1 MPRDCEAASDAACGV
16 RGEHGMYLRTK
27 RLVLPVWVWPSG
39 LLAGLL
45 LAGSL
50 AATFASPSARKP
62 AGEAAQAPAGRSL
75 GTIKTVDGNTITLT
89 TDAGAT
95 VSITLQDST
104 RLLRIEPGEKDLK
117 NAVKIAQQDLQPGD
131 RILAVGEASA
141 DGHTIVASSV
151 MAMKHA
157 DVVSKQQNDLQD
169 WQRRGV
175 GGLVKA
181 VDPAAGTV
189 TISVMAAGVA
199 KLVTIQ
205 TSKTTILRRYAPN
218 SVKFDDAKVSTIDE
232 VKPGD
237 QLRARGT
244 KNADGS
250 EVAADEIVT
259 GAFRNLSGLITSI
272 DAGANSLTVN
282 DLATKKPVVVRIT
295 ADSQIRKLPPQMAQ
309 MLAGG
314 GRGGATGT
322 GAGAVAAPDAQANGG
337 AGAAGTAGGA
347 GGRGGRGFGGRSG
360 GGADL
365 NQMLTR
371 LPASTLMDLQ
381 KGDAVM
387 IVSTE
392 GTSNDGV
399 TAITVVSGVDPL
411 LEANGGQSVTL
422 PPWSL
427 GGGGDTG
434 GDAP

>member
-1 MPRDCEAASDAACGV
+1 ML
-16 RGEHGMYLRTK
+16 LRTK
-27 RLVLPVWVWPSG
+27 TSGLPVSITATA
-39 LLAGLL
+39 LLAGV
-45 LAGSL
+45 L
-50 AATFASPSARKP
+50 AAAAIAPVFASPFAVSSFRDA
-62 AGEAAQAPAGRSL
+62 ANAAAQAPAGRSL
-75 GTIKTVDGNTITLT
+75 GTIKTISGNTIVLT
-89 TDAGAT
+89 TDAGASVT
-95 VSITLQDST
+95 ITLQDST

-117 NAVKIAQQDLQPGD
+117 NAVKITQQDLQPGD
-131 RILAVGEASA
+131 RILAVGDASG

-157 DVVSKQQNDLQD
+157 DVVSKQQSDLQD

-181 VDPAAGTV
+181 VDPATGTI
-189 TISVMAAGVA
+189 TISVTTAGVA
-199 KLVTIQ
+199 KPIAVQ

-218 SVKFDDAKVSTIDE
+218 SVKFDDAKVSTIND

-250 EVAADEIVT
+250 EIAADEIVT
-259 GAFRNLSGLITSI
+259 GVFRNLSGLITSI
-272 DAGANSLTVN
+272 DAAGNTLTVN
-282 DLATKKPVVVRIT
+282 DLATKKPVVVKIT
-295 ADSQIRKLPPQMAQ
+295 ADSQIRKLSPQMA
-309 MLAGG
+309 MILSGGRGGRGANGGTAGGTTAGADGAAPGGAPAAATDGQAGGGQG
-314 GRGGATGT
+314 GRGGAG
-322 GAGAVAAPDAQANGG
+322 
-337 AGAAGTAGGA
+337 
-347 GGRGGRGFGGRSG
+347 GGRGFGGRA

-365 NQMLTR
+365 QTMLGR
-371 LPASTLMDLQ
+371 LPASSLTDLA

-392 GTSNDGV
+392 GTSTDGV
-399 TAITVVSGVDPL
+399 TAITVVGGVDAL

-427 GGGGDTG
+427 GGGGEG

>member
-1 MPRDCEAASDAACGV
+1 MF
-16 RGEHGMYLRTK
+16 LRSK
-27 RLVLPVWVWPSG
+27 SLVSPAWIGAPALLVAVF
-39 LLAGLL
+39 LAGIY
-45 LAGSL
+45 APTS
-50 AATFASPSARKP
+50 AATNLPSHAALP
-62 AGEAAQAPAGRSL
+62 AQAPAGRSL
-75 GTIKTVDGNTITLT
+75 GTIKTIAGNTITLT
-89 TDAGAT
+89 TDAGASVT
-95 VSITLQDST
+95 ITLQDST

-117 NAVKIAQQDLQPGD
+117 NAVKITQQDLQPGD
-131 RILAVGEASA
+131 RILAVGDASA

-175 GGLVKA
+175 GGLVKS

-189 TISVMAAGVA
+189 TISVTTAGVA
-199 KLVTIQ
+199 KPVTVQ
-205 TSKTTILRRYAPN
+205 TSKSTILRRYAPN
-218 SVKFDDAKVSTIDE
+218 SVKFDDAKLSTIND

-250 EVAADEIVT
+250 EIAADEIVT

-272 DAGANSLTVN
+272 DAAGNTLTVN
-282 DLATKKPVVVRIT
+282 DLATKKPVVVKIA
-295 ADSQIRKLPPQMAQ
+295 ADSQIRKLSPQMATI
-309 MLAGG
+309 LSG
-314 GRGGATGT
+314 GRGGRGT
-322 GAGAVAAPDAQANGG
+322 GAGGAAAGGAAPSAGGAAPSGASPSTPDAQAGG
-337 AGAAGTAGGA
+337 AAA
-347 GGRGGRGFGGRSG
+347 GGRGGGRGFGGRG

-365 NQMLTR
+365 QTMLGR
-371 LPASTLMDLQ
+371 LPASSLTDLA

-392 GTSNDGV
+392 GTSTDGV
-399 TAITVVSGVDPL
+399 TAITVVSGVDTL

-427 GGGGDTG
+427 GGGGEG

>member
-1 MPRDCEAASDAACGV
+1 MF
-16 RGEHGMYLRTK
+16 LRPKT
-27 RLVLPVWVWPSG
+27 LVLPAWIRALV
-39 LLAGLL
+39 LLA
-45 LAGSL
+45 AVFFAAICSPTF
-50 AATFASPSARKP
+50 AATSLP
-62 AGEAAQAPAGRSL
+62 AHAALPAQAPAGRSL
-75 GTIKTVDGNTITLT
+75 GTIKTIAGNTITLT
-89 TDAGAT
+89 TDAGASVT
-95 VSITLQDST
+95 ITLQDST

-117 NAVKIAQQDLQPGD
+117 NAVKITQQDLQPGD
-131 RILAVGEASA
+131 RILAVGDASA

-175 GGLVKA
+175 GGLVKS
-181 VDPAAGTV
+181 VDPAAGTI
-189 TISVMAAGVA
+189 TISVTTAGVA
-199 KLVTIQ
+199 KPVTIQ
-205 TSKTTILRRYAPN
+205 TSKTTVLRRYAPN
-218 SVKFDDAKVSTIDE
+218 SVKFDDAKVSAIDQ

-250 EVAADEIVT
+250 EIAADEIVT

-272 DAGANSLTVN
+272 DAPGNTLTVN
-282 DLATKKPVVVRIT
+282 DLATKKPVLVKIT
-295 ADSQIRKLPPQMAQ
+295 ADSQIRKLSPQMA
-309 MLAGG
+309 MVLSG
-314 GRGGATGT
+314 GRGGR
-322 GAGAVAAPDAQANGG
+322 GAG
-337 AGAAGTAGGA
+337 GAAGGTADAGGA
-347 GGRGGRGFGGRSG
+347 GSGGASAGAPDGQAAGANGGRGGGRGFGGR

-365 NQMLTR
+365 QTMLGR
-371 LPASTLMDLQ
+371 LPASSLTDLA

-392 GTSNDGV
+392 GTSTDGV
-399 TAITVVSGVDPL
+399 TAITVVSGVDTL

-427 GGGGDTG
+427 GGGGEG